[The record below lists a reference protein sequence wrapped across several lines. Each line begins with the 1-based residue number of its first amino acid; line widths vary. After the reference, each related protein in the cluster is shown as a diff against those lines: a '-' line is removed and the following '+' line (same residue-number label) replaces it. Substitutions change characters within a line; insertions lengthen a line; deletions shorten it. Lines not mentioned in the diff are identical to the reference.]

1 MAETQQLNLYQKLA
15 KITGEIG
22 VIAKDGNN
30 QQQKYKYIEYETIA
44 GKFRELFSKY
54 NVVLIPSMV
63 EQERTNITTARGASG
78 VSTVCHFEFTVVNA
92 DKPDDRFV
100 VKWQG
105 EAADYGDK
113 ATNKAATAAVKYYL
127 MRQFNISSKG
137 DEDPDSQTPEI
148 AAKQQA
154 PQAPQKPA
162 MASVRQ
168 ITAVSKLLANKGVT
182 NGEDR
187 KAILGAAIG
196 GKGAVLDPNKITV
209 VKLKEVENR
218 INNATLDQLL
228 ASIDKQPEQPAV
240 DEFDAPVDFDN
251 IPEF

>member
-63 EQERTNITTARGASG
+63 EQERTSITTARGASG

-137 DEDPDSQTPEI
+137 DEDPDSQTPEV
-148 AAKQQA
+148 AQKQ
-154 PQAPQKPA
+154 QKPA

-168 ITAVSKLLANKGVT
+168 ITAVSKLLANKGIT
-182 NGEDR
+182 NSEDR

-196 GKGAVLDPNKITV
+196 GKGAVLDPSKITV

-228 ASIDKQPEQPAV
+228 ASIDKQPEQPV
-240 DEFDAPVDFDN
+240 QDEFDAPVDFDN

>member
-54 NVVLIPSMV
+54 GVVLIPSMV
-63 EQERTNITTARGASG
+63 EQERSAITTSRGSSG

-137 DEDPDSQTPEI
+137 DEDPDSQTPEV
-148 AAKQQA
+148 AQKQ
-154 PQAPQKPA
+154 QKPA

-168 ITAVSKLLANKGVT
+168 IVEVSKRLAAKGVT
-182 NGEDR
+182 SDEDR

-196 GKGAVLDPNKITV
+196 GKGAVLDPSKVTV
-209 VKLKEVENR
+209 VKLKEVANR
-218 INNATLDQLL
+218 IEGATLEQLL
-228 ASIDKQPEQPAV
+228 ASIDKKPEQPTP
-240 DEFDAPVDFDN
+240 DEFDGPVDFDN

>member
-54 NVVLIPSMV
+54 GVVLIPSMV
-63 EQERTNITTARGASG
+63 EQERSAITTSRGSSG

-137 DEDPDSQTPEI
+137 DEDPDSQTPEV
-148 AAKQQA
+148 AQKQ
-154 PQAPQKPA
+154 QKPA

-168 ITAVSKLLANKGVT
+168 IVAVSKLLASKGVT
-182 NGEDR
+182 SDEDR

-196 GKGAVLDPNKITV
+196 GKGAVLDPSKVTV
-209 VKLKEVENR
+209 VKLQDAANR
-218 INNATLDQLL
+218 INKATLDQLL
-228 ASIDKQPEQPAV
+228 ASIDKKPEQPTP
-240 DEFDAPVDFDN
+240 DEFDGPVDFDN

>member
-54 NVVLIPSMV
+54 GVVLIPSMV
-63 EQERTNITTARGASG
+63 EQERSAITTSRGSSG

-137 DEDPDSQTPEI
+137 DEDPDSQTPEV
-148 AAKQQA
+148 AQKQ
-154 PQAPQKPA
+154 QKPA

-168 ITAVSKLLANKGVT
+168 IVAVSKLLATKGVT
-182 NGEDR
+182 SGEDR
-187 KAILGAAIG
+187 KAILGTAIG
-196 GKGAVLDPNKITV
+196 GKGATLDPSKVTV
-209 VKLKEVENR
+209 VKLTEVANR
-218 INNATLDQLL
+218 IKGATLEQLL
-228 ASIDKQPEQPAV
+228 ASIDKKPEQPTP
-240 DEFDAPVDFDN
+240 DEFDGPVDFDN

>member
-54 NVVLIPSMV
+54 GVVLIPSMV
-63 EQERTNITTARGASG
+63 EQERSAITTSRGSSG

-92 DKPDDRFV
+92 DNPDDRFV

-137 DEDPDSQTPEI
+137 DEDPDSQTPEV
-148 AAKQQA
+148 ASKQ
-154 PQAPQKPA
+154 QKPA

-196 GKGAVLDPNKITV
+196 GKGAVLDPSKITV

-228 ASIDKQPEQPAV
+228 ASIDKKPEQPAV

>member
-1 MAETQQLNLYQKLA
+1 MAETQQLNIYQKLA

-54 NVVLIPSMV
+54 GVVLIPSMV
-63 EQERTNITTARGASG
+63 EQERSAITTSRGSSG

-137 DEDPDSQTPEI
+137 DEDPDSQTPEV
-148 AAKQQA
+148 AQKQ
-154 PQAPQKPA
+154 QKPA

-196 GKGAVLDPNKITV
+196 GKGVVLDPNKVTV
-209 VKLKEVENR
+209 VKLQEAANR
-218 INNATLDQLL
+218 INKATLDQLL
-228 ASIDKQPEQPAV
+228 ASIDKQPEQPV
-240 DEFDAPVDFDN
+240 QDEFDAPVDFDN

>member
-54 NVVLIPSMV
+54 GVVLIPSMV
-63 EQERTNITTARGASG
+63 EQERSAITTSRGSSG

-137 DEDPDSQTPEI
+137 DEDPDSQTPEV
-148 AAKQQA
+148 AQKQ
-154 PQAPQKPA
+154 QKPA

-168 ITAVSKLLANKGVT
+168 IVAVSKLLASKGVT
-182 NGEDR
+182 SDEDR

-196 GKGAVLDPNKITV
+196 GKGAVLDPNKVTV
-209 VKLKEVENR
+209 VKLTEVANR
-218 INNATLDQLL
+218 IKGATLDQLL
-228 ASIDKQPEQPAV
+228 ASIGKQPEQPAV

>member
-54 NVVLIPSMV
+54 GVVLIPSMV
-63 EQERTNITTARGASG
+63 EQERSAITTSRGSSG

-137 DEDPDSQTPEI
+137 DEDPDSQTPEV
-148 AAKQQA
+148 APKQ
-154 PQAPQKPA
+154 QKPA

-168 ITAVSKLLANKGVT
+168 IVAVSKLLASKGVT
-182 NGEDR
+182 SDEDR

-196 GKGAVLDPNKITV
+196 GKGAVLNPNKVTV
-209 VKLKEVENR
+209 VKLTEVANR
-218 INNATLDQLL
+218 IKDATLDQLL
-228 ASIDKQPEQPAV
+228 ASIDKKPEQPAV

>member
-54 NVVLIPSMV
+54 GVVLIPSMV
-63 EQERTNITTARGASG
+63 EQERSAITTSRGSSG

-137 DEDPDSQTPEI
+137 DEDPDSQTPEV
-148 AAKQQA
+148 AQKQQ
-154 PQAPQKPA
+154 KPV

-168 ITAVSKLLANKGVT
+168 IVVVSKRLAAKGVT
-182 NGEDR
+182 SDEDR
-187 KAILGAAIG
+187 KAILGVAIG
-196 GKGAVLDPNKITV
+196 GKGATLDPSKVTV
-209 VKLKEVENR
+209 VKLKEVANR
-218 INNATLDQLL
+218 IERATLDQLL
-228 ASIDKQPEQPAV
+228 ASIDKKPEQPTP

>member
-1 MAETQQLNLYQKLA
+1 MAETQELNLYQKLA

-54 NVVLIPSMV
+54 GVVLIPSMV
-63 EQERTNITTARGASG
+63 EQERSAITTSRGSSG

-137 DEDPDSQTPEI
+137 DEDPDSQTPEV
-148 AAKQQA
+148 AQKQ
-154 PQAPQKPA
+154 QKPA

-168 ITAVSKLLANKGVT
+168 IVAVSKLLATKGVT
-182 NGEDR
+182 SDEDR

-196 GKGAVLDPNKITV
+196 GKGATLDPSKVTV
-209 VKLKEVENR
+209 VKLTEVANR
-218 INNATLDQLL
+218 IKGATLEQLL
-228 ASIDKQPEQPAV
+228 ASIDKKPEQPTP
-240 DEFDAPVDFDN
+240 DEFDGPVDFDN

>member
-137 DEDPDSQTPEI
+137 DEDPDSQTPEV
-148 AAKQQA
+148 AQKQ
-154 PQAPQKPA
+154 QKPA

-168 ITAVSKLLANKGVT
+168 ITAVSKLLASKGVT

-228 ASIDKQPEQPAV
+228 ASIDKQPEQPAQ

>member
-1 MAETQQLNLYQKLA
+1 MAEIQQLNLYQKLA

-54 NVVLIPSMV
+54 GVVLIPSMV
-63 EQERTNITTARGASG
+63 EQERSAITTSRGSSG

-137 DEDPDSQTPEI
+137 DEDPDSQTPEV
-148 AAKQQA
+148 AQKQ
-154 PQAPQKPA
+154 QKPA

-168 ITAVSKLLANKGVT
+168 IIAVSKLLANKGVT
-182 NGEDR
+182 SGDDR

-196 GKGAVLDPNKITV
+196 GKGAVLDPSKITV

-228 ASIDKQPEQPAV
+228 ASIDKKPEQPAV
-240 DEFDAPVDFDN
+240 YEFDAPVDFNN

>member
-1 MAETQQLNLYQKLA
+1 MTETQQLNIYQKLA

-54 NVVLIPSMV
+54 GVVLIPSMV
-63 EQERTNITTARGASG
+63 EQERSAITTSRGSSG
-78 VSTVCHFEFTVVNA
+78 LSTVCHFEFTVVNA
-92 DKPDDRFV
+92 DKPDDRFM

-137 DEDPDSQTPEI
+137 DEDPDSQTPEVT
-148 AAKQQA
+148 AKQQ
-154 PQAPQKPA
+154 KPV

-168 ITAVSKLLANKGVT
+168 IVAVSKQLAAKGVT
-182 NGEDR
+182 SDEDR

-196 GKGAVLDPNKITV
+196 GKGATLDPSKVTV
-209 VKLKEVENR
+209 VKLKEVANR
-218 INNATLDQLL
+218 IEGATLEQLL
-228 ASIDKQPEQPAV
+228 ASIDKKPEQPTP
-240 DEFDAPVDFDN
+240 DEFDGPVDFDN

>member
-1 MAETQQLNLYQKLA
+1 MSETQQLNLYQKLA

-54 NVVLIPSMV
+54 GVVLIPSMV
-63 EQERTNITTARGASG
+63 EQERSAITTSRGSSG

-92 DKPDDRFV
+92 DKPDDRFM

-137 DEDPDSQTPEI
+137 DEDPDSQTPEV
-148 AAKQQA
+148 AAKQQ
-154 PQAPQKPA
+154 KPV

-168 ITAVSKLLANKGVT
+168 IVAVSKRLAAKGVT
-182 NGEDR
+182 SGEDR

-196 GKGAVLDPNKITV
+196 GKGATLDPSKVTV
-209 VKLKEVENR
+209 VKLKEVANR
-218 INNATLDQLL
+218 IEGATLEQLL
-228 ASIDKQPEQPAV
+228 ASIDKKPEQPTP
-240 DEFDAPVDFDN
+240 DEFDGPVDFDN

>member
-54 NVVLIPSMV
+54 GVVLIPSMV
-63 EQERTNITTARGASG
+63 EQERSAITTSRGSSG

-137 DEDPDSQTPEI
+137 DEDPDSQTPEV
-148 AAKQQA
+148 AQKQQ
-154 PQAPQKPA
+154 KPV

-168 ITAVSKLLANKGVT
+168 IVAVSRRLAAKGVT
-182 NGEDR
+182 SDEDR

-196 GKGAVLDPNKITV
+196 GKGATLDLSKVTV
-209 VKLKEVENR
+209 VKLKEVANR
-218 INNATLDQLL
+218 IEGATLEQLL
-228 ASIDKQPEQPAV
+228 ASIDKKPEQPTP
-240 DEFDAPVDFDN
+240 DEFDGPVDFDN

>member
-54 NVVLIPSMV
+54 GVVLIPSMV
-63 EQERTNITTARGASG
+63 EQERSAITTSRGSSG

-92 DKPDDRFV
+92 DKP
-100 VKWQG
+100 
-105 EAADYGDK
+105 
-113 ATNKAATAAVKYYL
+113 TNKAATAAVKYYL

-137 DEDPDSQTPEI
+137 DEDPDSQTPEV
-148 AAKQQA
+148 AAKQ
-154 PQAPQKPA
+154 QKPA

-168 ITAVSKLLANKGVT
+168 ITAVSKLLASKGVT
-182 NGEDR
+182 SGEDR
-187 KAILGAAIG
+187 KAILGVAIG
-196 GKGAVLDPNKITV
+196 GKGAVLDPSKITV

-228 ASIDKQPEQPAV
+228 ASIDKQPEQPTP

>member
-54 NVVLIPSMV
+54 GVVLIPSMV
-63 EQERTNITTARGASG
+63 EQERSAITTSRGSSG

-137 DEDPDSQTPEI
+137 DEDPDSQTPEVVQ
-148 AAKQQA
+148 KQ
-154 PQAPQKPA
+154 QKPA
-162 MASVRQ
+162 IASVRQ
-168 ITAVSKLLANKGVT
+168 IVAVSKLLANKGVT
-182 NGEDR
+182 SDEDR

-196 GKGAVLDPNKITV
+196 GKGATLDPNKVTV
-209 VKLKEVENR
+209 VKLKEVANR

>member
-1 MAETQQLNLYQKLA
+1 MTETQQLNIYQKLA

-54 NVVLIPSMV
+54 GVVLIPSMV
-63 EQERTNITTARGASG
+63 EQERSAITTSRGSSG
-78 VSTVCHFEFTVVNA
+78 LSTVCHFEFTVVNA
-92 DKPDDRFV
+92 DKPDDRFM

-137 DEDPDSQTPEI
+137 DEDPDSQTPEVT
-148 AAKQQA
+148 AKQQ
-154 PQAPQKPA
+154 KPV

-168 ITAVSKLLANKGVT
+168 IVAVSKRLAAKGVT
-182 NGEDR
+182 SDEDR

-196 GKGAVLDPNKITV
+196 GKGATLDPSKVTV
-209 VKLKEVENR
+209 VKLKEVANR
-218 INNATLDQLL
+218 IEGATLEQLL
-228 ASIDKQPEQPAV
+228 ASIDKKPEQPTP
-240 DEFDAPVDFDN
+240 DEFDGPVDFDN

>member
-54 NVVLIPSMV
+54 GVVLIPSMV
-63 EQERTNITTARGASG
+63 EQERSAITTSRGSSG

-137 DEDPDSQTPEI
+137 DEDPDSQTPEV
-148 AAKQQA
+148 AQKQ
-154 PQAPQKPA
+154 QKPA

-196 GKGAVLDPNKITV
+196 GKGAVLDPSKITV
-209 VKLKEVENR
+209 VKLKEVANR
-218 INNATLDQLL
+218 IEGATLEQLL
-228 ASIDKQPEQPAV
+228 ASIDKKPEQPAV

>member
-1 MAETQQLNLYQKLA
+1 
-15 KITGEIG
+15 
-22 VIAKDGNN
+22 
-30 QQQKYKYIEYETIA
+30 
-44 GKFRELFSKY
+44 
-54 NVVLIPSMV
+54 MV
-63 EQERTNITTARGASG
+63 EQERSAITTSRGSSG

-137 DEDPDSQTPEI
+137 DEDPDSQTPEV
-148 AAKQQA
+148 AAKQ
-154 PQAPQKPA
+154 QKPA

-196 GKGAVLDPNKITV
+196 GKGAVLDPSKITV

-218 INNATLDQLL
+218 INNATLEQLL

>member
-54 NVVLIPSMV
+54 GVVLIPSMV
-63 EQERTNITTARGASG
+63 EQERSAITTSRGSSG

-137 DEDPDSQTPEI
+137 DEDPDSQTPEVT
-148 AAKQQA
+148 AKQQ
-154 PQAPQKPA
+154 KPV

-168 ITAVSKLLANKGVT
+168 IVAVSKRLAAKGVT
-182 NGEDR
+182 SDEDR
-187 KAILGAAIG
+187 KAILGAAIC
-196 GKGAVLDPNKITV
+196 GKGATLDPSKVTV
-209 VKLKEVENR
+209 VKLKEVANR
-218 INNATLDQLL
+218 IEGATLEQLL
-228 ASIDKQPEQPAV
+228 ASIDKKPEQPTP
-240 DEFDAPVDFDN
+240 DEFDGPVDFDN

>member
-54 NVVLIPSMV
+54 GVVLIPSMV
-63 EQERTNITTARGASG
+63 EQERSAITTSRGSSG

-137 DEDPDSQTPEI
+137 DEDPDSQTPEV
-148 AAKQQA
+148 AQKQ
-154 PQAPQKPA
+154 QKPA

-168 ITAVSKLLANKGVT
+168 IVAVSKLLANKGVT
-182 NGEDR
+182 SDEDR

-196 GKGAVLDPNKITV
+196 GKGAVLDPSKVTV
-209 VKLKEVENR
+209 VKLQDAANR
-218 INNATLDQLL
+218 INKATLDQLL
-228 ASIDKQPEQPAV
+228 ASIDKKPEQPTP

>member
-54 NVVLIPSMV
+54 GVVLIPSMV
-63 EQERTNITTARGASG
+63 EQERSAITTSRGSSG

-137 DEDPDSQTPEI
+137 DEDPDSQTPEV
-148 AAKQQA
+148 AQKQ
-154 PQAPQKPA
+154 QKPA

-168 ITAVSKLLANKGVT
+168 IVAVSKLLASKGVT
-182 NGEDR
+182 SDEDR

-196 GKGAVLDPNKITV
+196 GKGAVLDPNKVTV
-209 VKLKEVENR
+209 VKLTEVANR
-218 INNATLDQLL
+218 IKGATLDQLL

>member
-54 NVVLIPSMV
+54 GVVLIPSMV
-63 EQERTNITTARGASG
+63 EQERSAITTSRGSSG

-137 DEDPDSQTPEI
+137 DEDPDSQTPEV
-148 AAKQQA
+148 AQKQ
-154 PQAPQKPA
+154 QKPA

-168 ITAVSKLLANKGVT
+168 IVAVSKLLAAKGVT
-182 NGEDR
+182 SDEDR

-196 GKGAVLDPNKITV
+196 GKGAVLDPSKVTV
-209 VKLKEVENR
+209 VKLKEVANR
-218 INNATLDQLL
+218 IEGATLEQLL
-228 ASIDKQPEQPAV
+228 ASIDKKPEQPTP
-240 DEFDAPVDFDN
+240 DEFDGPVDFDN

>member
-54 NVVLIPSMV
+54 GVVLIPSMV
-63 EQERTNITTARGASG
+63 EQERSAITTSRGSSG

-137 DEDPDSQTPEI
+137 DEDPDSQTPEV
-148 AAKQQA
+148 AAKQQ
-154 PQAPQKPA
+154 KPV

-168 ITAVSKLLANKGVT
+168 IVAVSKRLAAKGVT
-182 NGEDR
+182 SDEDR

-196 GKGAVLDPNKITV
+196 GKGATLDPSKVTV
-209 VKLKEVENR
+209 VKLKEVANR
-218 INNATLDQLL
+218 IEGATLEQLL
-228 ASIDKQPEQPAV
+228 ASIDKKPEQPAV

-251 IPEF
+251 MPEF

>member
-63 EQERTNITTARGASG
+63 EQERTSITTARGASG

-137 DEDPDSQTPEI
+137 DEDPDSQTPEV
-148 AAKQQA
+148 AQKQ
-154 PQAPQKPA
+154 QKPA

-168 ITAVSKLLANKGVT
+168 ITAVSKLLANKGIT
-182 NGEDR
+182 NSEDR

-196 GKGAVLDPNKITV
+196 GKGAVLDPSKITV

-228 ASIDKQPEQPAV
+228 ASIDKQPEQPV
-240 DEFDAPVDFDN
+240 QDEFDAPVDFDN
-251 IPEF
+251 MPEF

>member
-1 MAETQQLNLYQKLA
+1 MAKTQQLNLYQKLA

-54 NVVLIPSMV
+54 GVVLIPSMV
-63 EQERTNITTARGASG
+63 EQERSAITTSRGSSG

-137 DEDPDSQTPEI
+137 DEDPDSQTPEV
-148 AAKQQA
+148 ATKQQ
-154 PQAPQKPA
+154 KPV

-168 ITAVSKLLANKGVT
+168 IVAVSKRLAAKGVT
-182 NGEDR
+182 SDEDR

-196 GKGAVLDPNKITV
+196 GKGAVLDPSKVTV
-209 VKLKEVENR
+209 VKLKEVANR
-218 INNATLDQLL
+218 IEGATLEQLL
-228 ASIDKQPEQPAV
+228 ASIDKKPEQPTP

>member
-54 NVVLIPSMV
+54 GVVLIPSMV
-63 EQERTNITTARGASG
+63 EQERSAITTSRGSSG

-137 DEDPDSQTPEI
+137 DEDPDSQTPEVS
-148 AAKQQA
+148 AKS
-154 PQAPQKPA
+154 QKPA

-168 ITAVSKLLANKGVT
+168 IVAVSKQLAVKGVT
-182 NGEDR
+182 SDEDR

-196 GKGAVLDPNKITV
+196 GKGAVLDPNKV
-209 VKLKEVENR
+209 PVAKLNAVAKR
-218 INNATLDQLL
+218 IEGATLEQLL
-228 ASIDKQPEQPAV
+228 ASIDKKPEQPTQ

>member
-54 NVVLIPSMV
+54 GVVLIPSMV
-63 EQERTNITTARGASG
+63 DQERSAITTSRGSSG

-137 DEDPDSQTPEI
+137 DEDPDSQTPEV
-148 AAKQQA
+148 AQKQQ
-154 PQAPQKPA
+154 KPV

-168 ITAVSKLLANKGVT
+168 IVAVSKRLAVKGVT
-182 NGEDR
+182 SDEDR

-196 GKGAVLDPNKITV
+196 GKGAVLDPNRV
-209 VKLKEVENR
+209 PVAKLKEVANR
-218 INNATLDQLL
+218 IEGATLEQLL
-228 ASIDKQPEQPAV
+228 ASIDKKPEQPTP
-240 DEFDAPVDFDN
+240 DEFDGPVDFDN

>member
-54 NVVLIPSMV
+54 GVVLIPSMV
-63 EQERTNITTARGASG
+63 EQERSAITTSRGSSG

-137 DEDPDSQTPEI
+137 DEDPDSQTPEVT
-148 AAKQQA
+148 AKQ
-154 PQAPQKPA
+154 QKPA

-168 ITAVSKLLANKGVT
+168 IVAVSKLLASKGVT
-182 NGEDR
+182 SDEDR

-196 GKGAVLDPNKITV
+196 GKGAVLDPNKVTV
-209 VKLKEVENR
+209 VKLTQVANR
-218 INNATLDQLL
+218 IKGATLEQLL
-228 ASIDKQPEQPAV
+228 ASIDKKPEQPTP
-240 DEFDAPVDFDN
+240 DEFDAPVDFSA
-251 IPEF
+251 IFL

>member
-54 NVVLIPSMV
+54 GVVLIPSMV
-63 EQERTNITTARGASG
+63 EQERSAITTSRGSSG

-137 DEDPDSQTPEI
+137 DEDPDSQTPEV
-148 AAKQQA
+148 AQKQ
-154 PQAPQKPA
+154 QKPA

-168 ITAVSKLLANKGVT
+168 IVVVSKLLAHKGVT
-182 NGEDR
+182 SDEDR

-196 GKGAVLDPNKITV
+196 GKGAVLDPNKVTV
-209 VKLKEVENR
+209 VKLQDAANR
-218 INNATLDQLL
+218 INKATLEQLL

>member
-54 NVVLIPSMV
+54 GVVLIPSMV
-63 EQERTNITTARGASG
+63 EQERSAITTSRGSSG

-137 DEDPDSQTPEI
+137 DEDPDSQTPEV
-148 AAKQQA
+148 AQK
-154 PQAPQKPA
+154 PQKPA

-168 ITAVSKLLANKGVT
+168 ITAVSKLLASKGVT

-228 ASIDKQPEQPAV
+228 ASIDKKPEQPAV

>member
-54 NVVLIPSMV
+54 GVVLIPSMV
-63 EQERTNITTARGASG
+63 EQERSAITTSRGSSG

-137 DEDPDSQTPEI
+137 DEDPDSQTPEV
-148 AAKQQA
+148 AAKQQ
-154 PQAPQKPA
+154 KPV

-168 ITAVSKLLANKGVT
+168 IVAVSKRLAAKGVT
-182 NGEDR
+182 SDEDR

-196 GKGAVLDPNKITV
+196 GKGAVLDPSKVTV
-209 VKLKEVENR
+209 VKLKEVANR
-218 INNATLDQLL
+218 IEGATLEQLL
-228 ASIDKQPEQPAV
+228 ASIDKKPEQPTP
-240 DEFDAPVDFDN
+240 DEFDGPVDFDN

>member
-54 NVVLIPSMV
+54 GVVLIPSMV
-63 EQERTNITTARGASG
+63 EQERSASTTSRGSSC
-78 VSTVCHFEFTVVNA
+78 VSTVCRFEFTVVNA

-105 EAADYGDK
+105 EAADCSDK

-137 DEDPDSQTPEI
+137 DEDPDSQTPEV
-148 AAKQQA
+148 ATKQ
-154 PQAPQKPA
+154 QKPA

-182 NGEDR
+182 NGDDR
-187 KAILGAAIG
+187 KAILGAAVG
-196 GKGAVLDPNKITV
+196 GKGAVLDPNKVTV
-209 VKLKEVENR
+209 VKLTEVANR
-218 INNATLDQLL
+218 IKDATLDQLL
-228 ASIDKQPEQPAV
+228 ASIDKQPEQPTP

>member
-54 NVVLIPSMV
+54 GVVLIPSMV
-63 EQERTNITTARGASG
+63 EQERSAITTSRGSSG

-137 DEDPDSQTPEI
+137 DEDPDSQTPEV
-148 AAKQQA
+148 AQKQ
-154 PQAPQKPA
+154 QKPA

-168 ITAVSKLLANKGVT
+168 IVAVSKLLANKGVT
-182 NGEDR
+182 NDEDR

-196 GKGAVLDPNKITV
+196 GKGATLDPNKVTV
-209 VKLKEVENR
+209 VKLKEVANR

>member
-54 NVVLIPSMV
+54 GVVLIPSMV
-63 EQERTNITTARGASG
+63 EQERSAITTSRGSSG

-137 DEDPDSQTPEI
+137 DEDPDSQTSEV
-148 AAKQQA
+148 AAKQ
-154 PQAPQKPA
+154 QKPA

-168 ITAVSKLLANKGVT
+168 IVAVSKLLANKGVT
-182 NGEDR
+182 NSEDR
-187 KAILGAAIG
+187 KAIFGAAIG
-196 GKGAVLDPNKITV
+196 CKGAVLDPNKITV